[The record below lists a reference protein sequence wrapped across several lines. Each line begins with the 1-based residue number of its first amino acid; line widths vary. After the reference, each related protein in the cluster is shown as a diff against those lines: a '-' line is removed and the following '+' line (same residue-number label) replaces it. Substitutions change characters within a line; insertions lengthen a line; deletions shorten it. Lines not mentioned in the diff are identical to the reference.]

1 MTPLRVVLLLV
12 GALVITALI
21 IWERRKQRSP
31 NTFRSATTIGD
42 EQDIGDP
49 PHAERIEPH
58 LSSSVLTAPDPVA
71 ESPAAEPPAAAT
83 VSAEEPLTQTRTQ
96 TWEQLDLE
104 EEAMRLAQEQK
115 KGVESA
121 DTDLAATAEPEIE
134 SVPVTEPENTPPT
147 KASPVPEELV
157 ILYIIAPKDR
167 DIQGAEIQQAMKEA
181 GLQLGDMNLFHYPV
195 LSSDGQTSTLFSVA
209 NIREPGY
216 FDADRIGSMSTPGL
230 AVFMKLPGPLSGL
243 DAFDK
248 MLNVAQQLSDT
259 LYCTLKDER
268 KHDLGRTEIENIKEQ
283 ILKFNLKLH
292 SS

>member
-21 IWERRKQRSP
+21 IWEKRKQRSP
-31 NTFRSATTIGD
+31 NTFRSATIIGD
-42 EQDIGDP
+42 DPDIIDP

-58 LSSSVLTAPDPVA
+58 LSSSVFTAPDPVV
-71 ESPAAEPPAAAT
+71 EPPPVEPPAAAT

-104 EEAMRLAQEQK
+104 EEAMRLAEEQEN
-115 KGVESA
+115 SA
-121 DTDLAATAEPEIE
+121 DSADADLAAKAEPVIE
-134 SVPVTEPENTPPT
+134 SASVAEPENTSPA

-195 LSSDGQTSTLFSVA
+195 LSDDGQTSKLFSVA
-209 NIREPGY
+209 DIREPGY
-216 FDADRIGSMSTPGL
+216 FDTDRIGSMSTSGL
-230 AVFMKLPGPLSGL
+230 AVFMQLPGPLSGL

-248 MLNVAQQLSDT
+248 MLNVARQLSDT

-292 SS
+292 S